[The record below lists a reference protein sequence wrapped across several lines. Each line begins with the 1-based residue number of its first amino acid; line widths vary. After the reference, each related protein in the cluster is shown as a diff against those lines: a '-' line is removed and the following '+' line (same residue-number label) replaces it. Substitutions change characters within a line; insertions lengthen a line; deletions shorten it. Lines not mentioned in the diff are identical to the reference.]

1 MGGLSGS
8 WISIQ
13 SDSECLIVAIATCE
27 TKVSTSIVGRKR
39 PREFVVGF
47 RDTCDLSPLHSAE
60 QRSRLCNCI
69 WSSADPLKCDTR
81 NIHLSCG
88 LSFLCL
94 SLIVSTK
101 WLTRHLQTHPK
112 KLVVVFRSRNLRRQ
126 IKKNFMFSMYFHPNL
141 SWFWICFPLVLDGA
155 AGVLPMPKN
164 SLFSGIKGTSKRTW
178 CFVERSLFP
187 ETIPVCNAK
196 SSFLP
201 PCYSHRALSARTTME
216 LLHTVRNLASGIVST
231 FTYHEMSFFCAI
243 IIYPCSIR

>member
-1 MGGLSGS
+1 MWGLSES

-27 TKVSTSIVGRKR
+27 TKVSTSIVSCKR

-47 RDTCDLSPLHSAE
+47 RDTCDLSLNKDQDFVTVSGALQTPQMWYRKH
-60 QRSRLCNCI
+60 
-69 WSSADPLKCDTR
+69 
-81 NIHLSCG
+81 SCG

-94 SLIVSTK
+94 FLIVSTK

-112 KLVVVFRSRNLRRQ
+112 KLVDVFRSRNLRRQ
-126 IKKNFMFSMYFHPNL
+126 IKKNFMFFMYFHPNL
-141 SWFWICFPLVLDGA
+141 SWFRICFPLVLDGA

-196 SSFLP
+196 SSLLP
-201 PCYSHRALSARTTME
+201 PCYSHKALSARTTME
-216 LLHTVRNLASGIVST
+216 L
-231 FTYHEMSFFCAI
+231 
-243 IIYPCSIR
+243 